1 MDPNDKQKILADL
14 HTGRSALIAVLSGVT
29 EDQAARTPSP
39 GSWSVLQC
47 VEHLAV
53 AEHNLLSRIAAAQP
67 SGPSTLNPRREAL
80 LVTRGLDRTKKLQAP
95 EAAIPT
101 GRFPTLAAALQH
113 FLENRARTIL
123 FVEQCTDNL
132 HCRQTSHPLIGELNC
147 HELLLLIA
155 VHPLRHVKQI
165 EEIKAATN

>member
-1 MDPNDKQKILADL
+1 MDPNERQIILADL
-14 HTGRSALIAVLSGVT
+14 HTGRSNLIAVLSSVT
-29 EDQAARTPSP
+29 EDQAARIPSP

-53 AEHNLLSRIAAAQP
+53 AEKNLFSRLSAAQP
-67 SGPSTLNPRREAL
+67 SDTSTLNPRRETL
-80 LVTRGLDRTKKLQAP
+80 LVTRGLDRTRKRQAP

-101 GRFPTLAAALQH
+101 GRFPTLSAALQH
-113 FLENRARTIL
+113 FLENRDHTIL
-123 FVEQCTDNL
+123 FVEQCTADL
-132 HCRQTSHPLIGELNC
+132 RCRQTSHPLIGVVNC

-155 VHPLRHVKQI
+155 VHPLRHIQQI